1 MTKRE
6 YLNTLYYHLKYIPE
20 QEKQDI
26 VAEYDN
32 HFIEGMRDGKTEE
45 EIIAT
50 LGDPKAIA
58 KELVADSTVSQ
69 VEETKS
75 ARNMLA
81 AVLSVIGLSFLNL
94 VIVLGPLLTVLGILL
109 GIAIASI
116 VMIGTPLILL
126 WVHFFYD
133 SIQLLTPDWY
143 ASFGYLGMGL
153 MLYVLCFY
161 LTKWTFILLV
171 KYLKFNIKLVKRS
184 ANV

>member
-109 GIAIASI
+109 GIGIASI

-133 SIQLLTPDWY
+133 SIQLVTSDWY
-143 ASFGYLGMGL
+143 ASFGYLGIGL

>member
-1 MTKRE
+1 MTKKD

-32 HFIEGMRDGKTEE
+32 HFIEGLKDGKTEE

-50 LGDPKAIA
+50 LGDPKVIA
-58 KELVADSTVSQ
+58 KELVADSAVSQ
-69 VEETKS
+69 VEASKS
-75 ARNMLA
+75 PRNMVAAILA
-81 AVLSVIGLSFLNL
+81 VIALSFLNF
-94 VIVLGPLLTVLGILL
+94 VIVLGPVLTVLGLLL
-109 GIAIASI
+109 GLAIASV
-116 VMIGTPLILL
+116 VMIGMPVFLI

-133 SIQLLTPDWY
+133 QIQLVTPDWY
-143 ASFGYLGMGL
+143 AAAGYFGLGL

-161 LTKWTFILLV
+161 LTKWTFILLI
-171 KYLKFNIKLVKRS
+171 KYLKFNVKIVKRS